1 MPNNIERYALNKNAE
16 GYTDNTAME
25 GIKRA
30 DRDLE
35 TKATKEIWKDIKG
48 YEGLYQVSNLGRV
61 RSLDRYVKQNHN
73 TKQLKKGKIIQ
84 PTKNH
89 KGYLGLKLCK
99 ENTSKKVS
107 IHRLVAQTFIPNLEN
122 KPQVNHING
131 IKTDNGVENL
141 EWCTCSE
148 NIKHAFDTGLKKSN
162 KGVNNPM
169 YGKHHTEETK
179 KKIGGVH
186 KGKTGEKHPRS
197 KKVKCITTGDVFVC
211 IREAGRKYNVAN
223 HDISKCC
230 KGKRK
235 SAGKHPVTGEK
246 LVWEYLS
253 KGDKHE

>member
-1 MPNNIERYALNKNAE
+1 MV
-16 GYTDNTAME
+16 
-25 GIKRA
+25 
-30 DRDLE
+30 
-35 TKATKEIWKDIKG
+35 EIWKDIKG

-61 RSLDRYVKQNHN
+61 KSLSIYRKNSVCEYYSKEKILKPLKDKGGYLNVRLWKN
-73 TKQLKKGKIIQ
+73 KKGKTI
-84 PTKNH
+84 K
-89 KGYLGLKLCK
+89 
-99 ENTSKKVS
+99 
-107 IHRLVAQTFIPNLEN
+107 IHRLVACNFLEN
-122 KPQVNHING
+122 TENKRDVNHING

-211 IREAGRKYNVAN
+211 IREAGIKYNVAN
-223 HDISKCC
+223 QDIGRCC

-246 LVWEYLS
+246 LIWEYI
-253 KGDKHE
+253 

>member
-1 MPNNIERYALNKNAE
+1 M
-16 GYTDNTAME
+16 
-25 GIKRA
+25 
-30 DRDLE
+30 
-35 TKATKEIWKDIKG
+35 KEIWKPIEGFEK
-48 YEGLYQVSNLGRV
+48 YEISNLGQI
-61 RSLDRYVKQNHN
+61 RSLSYKQTGESKMLKPKIDRN
-73 TKQLKKGKIIQ
+73 
-84 PTKNH
+84 
-89 KGYLGLKLCK
+89 GYLVANL
-99 ENTSKKVS
+99 SKNGKHYTKT
-107 IHRLVAQTFIPNLEN
+107 IHRLVAKTFIPNLEN

>member
-1 MPNNIERYALNKNAE
+1 MN
-16 GYTDNTAME
+16 
-25 GIKRA
+25 
-30 DRDLE
+30 
-35 TKATKEIWKDIKG
+35 EIWKDIKN
-48 YEGLYQVSNLGRV
+48 YKGLYQISNLGRV
-61 RSLDRYVKQNHN
+61 KSLRDKNKKYREKILKQYKDNCGYYYITLSAN
-73 TKQLKKGKIIQ
+73 SNIKK
-84 PTKNH
+84 H
-89 KGYLGLKLCK
+89 K
-99 ENTSKKVS
+99 V
-107 IHRLVAQTFIPNLEN
+107 HRLVAQAFILNPEN

-211 IREAGRKYNVAN
+211 IREAGIKYNVAN
-223 HDISKCC
+223 QDIGRCC

-246 LVWEYLS
+246 LIWEYI
-253 KGDKHE
+253 

>member
-1 MPNNIERYALNKNAE
+1 
-16 GYTDNTAME
+16 ME
-25 GIKRA
+25 
-30 DRDLE
+30 
-35 TKATKEIWKDIKG
+35 EIWKPIEGFEK
-48 YEGLYQVSNLGRV
+48 YEISNLGQV
-61 RSLDRYVKQNHN
+61 RSLSYKQTGESKTLKPKIDRN
-73 TKQLKKGKIIQ
+73 
-84 PTKNH
+84 
-89 KGYLGLKLCK
+89 GYLVANL
-99 ENTSKKVS
+99 SKNGKHYTKT
-107 IHRLVAQTFIPNLEN
+107 IHRLVAKAFIPNLEN

-211 IREAGRKYNVAN
+211 IREAGIKYNVAN
-223 HDISKCC
+223 QDIGRCC

-246 LVWEYLS
+246 LIWEYI
-253 KGDKHE
+253 

>member
-1 MPNNIERYALNKNAE
+1 MNNGGEN
-16 GYTDNTAME
+16 M
-25 GIKRA
+25 
-30 DRDLE
+30 
-35 TKATKEIWKDIKG
+35 KEIWKPIEGFEK
-48 YEGLYQVSNLGRV
+48 YEISNLGQI
-61 RSLDRYVKQNHN
+61 RSLSYKQTGESKMLKPKIDRN
-73 TKQLKKGKIIQ
+73 
-84 PTKNH
+84 
-89 KGYLGLKLCK
+89 GYLVANL
-99 ENTSKKVS
+99 SKNGKHYTKT
-107 IHRLVAQTFIPNLEN
+107 IHRLVAKTFIPNLEN